1 MFFQKFM
8 SIYVLLFSLSLA
20 LPITV
25 PLDFAE
31 EIECWESLT
40 VPYTTSTVCKEC
52 TTAPMTT
59 VMYYNTTTSLASR
72 SLARVSTTETSLQ
85 TVSFRNVRDVLDSV
99 NLETYT
105 GRLCEPLHSEA
116 TTKAN
121 IGSTVG
127 RIPTNVPMDAQSN
140 HPHKKVQPIKTSN
153 ENCANIRRF
162 SKLFLVIYFFQ

>member
-1 MFFQKFM
+1 MALQKFM
-8 SIYVLLFSLSLA
+8 SFYVLLFSLSLA

-31 EIECWESLT
+31 EIQCWESLT

-52 TTAPMTT
+52 TTATMTT
-59 VMYYNTTTSLASR
+59 VIYYNTTTSLASR
-72 SLARVSTTETSLQ
+72 EALSSTTETSLK
-85 TVSFRNVRDVLDSV
+85 TVPSRYVRDVLDSV